1 MLDDC
6 AKYHHQYGAFLC
18 VRVQV
23 QNLGE
28 PAPVVTS
35 FAKHP
40 GYGHL
45 FNSDEK
51 FNVTVNPQFQQEC
64 ISLP

>member
-1 MLDDC
+1 MLDHH
-6 AKYHHQYGAFLC
+6 AEYHHQYGAFLC

-23 QNLGE
+23 QNPGE
-28 PAPVVTS
+28 PGPVVTS

-40 GYGHL
+40 DYGHP
-45 FNSDEK
+45 FISDGK
-51 FNVTVNPQFQQEC
+51 FNVTVNPQFHQAC